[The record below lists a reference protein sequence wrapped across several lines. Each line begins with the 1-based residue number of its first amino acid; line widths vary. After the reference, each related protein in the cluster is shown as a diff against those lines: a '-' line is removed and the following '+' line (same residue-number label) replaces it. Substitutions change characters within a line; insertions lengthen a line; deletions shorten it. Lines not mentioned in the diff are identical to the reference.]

1 MDAMKHCACVDA
13 STCATERAL
22 RTVSH
27 HFPAFPVISG
37 RIATRKMTAKVD
49 IGRAMENTMS
59 DVAFDDELLT
69 DDEVVARYKGRIT
82 LGTLRNWRALKL
94 GPPYLKVGKAVLYS
108 RSALQAWDKRNTVN
122 CSKLA

>member
-1 MDAMKHCACVDA
+1 MKRCACVDA
-13 STCATERAL
+13 ITRIIELAL

-37 RIATRKMTAKVD
+37 RIAMRKMTAKVD
-49 IGRAMENTMS
+49 TDRAMETTMS
-59 DVAFDDELLT
+59 EVAFDDELLT

>member
-1 MDAMKHCACVDA
+1 MKRCACVDA
-13 STCATERAL
+13 ITRIIERAL

-49 IGRAMENTMS
+49 IDRAMENTMS

>member
-1 MDAMKHCACVDA
+1 MKHCGCDDA
-13 STCATERAL
+13 VTRIIEQAL

-49 IGRAMENTMS
+49 VGRAMGKTMS
-59 DVAFDDELLT
+59 EVAFDDELLT

>member
-1 MDAMKHCACVDA
+1 M
-13 STCATERAL
+13 L
-22 RTVSH
+22 RQSQ
-27 HFPAFPVISG
+27 
-37 RIATRKMTAKVD
+37 TRTGELNMTD
-49 IGRAMENTMS
+49 T
-59 DVAFDDELLT
+59 AFDDELLT

-94 GPPYLKVGKAVLYS
+94 GPPYVKVGKAVLYS

>member
-1 MDAMKHCACVDA
+1 MKPCACVDA
-13 STCATERAL
+13 ITRVIEPAL

-49 IGRAMENTMS
+49 IDRAMENTMS

-94 GPPYLKVGKAVLYS
+94 GPPYVKVGKAVLYS

-122 CSKLA
+122 CSKHA